1 MASYLIKSG
10 ICLAVLLL
18 FYHLVLEREKI
29 HQFNRF
35 YLLGSIVF
43 SFVAPLFVIYTQVS
57 IEVTEA
63 PAMLNYTIVD
73 MEPETSQ
80 ESPINYW
87 NIALGFSVFI
97 SLLLTIRFGYNLYRI
112 YKKITSNI
120 KVTIDKAH
128 LILVDDL
135 ISPYTFWNYIFINK
149 EEYNSQKIE
158 DELFTHELT
167 HVTQRHTIDV
177 LLIEILRIVFWFNPL
192 FYFLKKSIQLNHEFI
207 ADGEVIN
214 NYKNISEYQYLLLN
228 KATWNNDYYLA
239 SNLNYSLT
247 KKRLVMMSTKTSKV
261 NNWLKKLAVIP
272 LLTGSIYAFAERVEI
287 YEKIDNSALLEAEIS
302 KDFKTPILKID
313 SKTNKYYLNNRL
325 IKLDDLKKEFL
336 LETNGKKSDL
346 KIETDEDLVVMSLI
360 KDITKILT
368 KKYLSEIHITDN
380 KYILGDT
387 SSVSL
392 ETKNNSDYKSTPEYH
407 YLKQTF
413 WIKDK
418 SGKKVS
424 KKYHELSDYYKKKW
438 LLFPTNPESFK
449 ALSKSEFNNLKNA
462 DVYVVRINGV
472 IVNNSDLNKYKTN
485 DFVTFSS
492 RKISKYAKLKQQYHY
507 NLLTKEGFNSYNLL
521 KELQQQRKT
530 SKQSITDNI
539 SPVDLEI
546 AYNKNT
552 VSNTKTIKNDTLTE
566 KSYKEYRYRNMIV
579 RKKDKNGK
587 LITRK
592 YHELTDE
599 EKRQLPPPPPLTLK
613 KKKVSK
619 NLLEKLKNG
628 KEYAIWIDGKHVNND
643 VLNKYNN
650 NDFATFSGSFVYNNA
665 RSKKFPQ
672 SYQYSLSTHTY
683 FDAQNKKAVKN
694 YDNWK
699 QQNSESVKKYHSLNN
714 SYEKLRNQKPHY
726 INSSKKRKAQLDN
739 TFSKL
744 GSLYFKLSRTDKKR
758 VRRAIN
764 PIDPYVAIT
773 KNNSTYY
780 KLRNEL
786 TEEDKKLLPPP
797 PPKPVSI
804 KVKKEHSA
812 STPTSAPSNF
822 VKKGE
827 TSMIPPPPAPMTAK
841 EFVFRYPKATYF
853 FNNKKVSHEEVIKIT
868 KNTKD
873 LRVVTKDVNNKKVI
887 KFTTKKYASSQKKV
901 SIDKI
906 DKLTNEEILQLP
918 KGSSKNTR
926 YYLNNK
932 PITKAQ
938 LDKIPSN
945 KIESIYVKREKGKPN
960 SIYATSKQFATERK
974 INSIFKNSSSID
986 KYYLNKQLVAKE
998 DIEKLVPNKI
1008 ESIYVVK
1015 AKDNSKAIYATSRK

>member
-18 FYHLVLEREKI
+18 FYHLVLEREKM

-35 YLLGSIVF
+35 YLLGSIIF
-43 SFVAPLFVIYTQVS
+43 SFVAPLFVIYTQVP

-73 MEPETSQ
+73 IEPEIPQ

-228 KATWNNDYYLA
+228 KAAWNNDYYLA

-287 YEKIDNSALLEAEIS
+287 YEKIDNSILLDTEVS
-302 KDFKTPILKID
+302 KDLKTPILNTTPVLKID

-325 IKLDDLKKEFL
+325 IKLDNLKKEFL

-360 KDITKILT
+360 KDITKRLT

-392 ETKNNSDYKSTPEYH
+392 ETINDSDYKSTPEYH

-449 ALSKSEFNNLKNA
+449 TLSKFEFNNLKNA
-462 DVYVVRINGV
+462 NVYVVRINGV
-472 IVNNSDLNKYKTN
+472 VINNNDLNKYN
-485 DFVTFSS
+485 PDNFVTFSS
-492 RKISKYAKLKQQYHY
+492 RKISKYAKLKQEYHY

-521 KELQQQRKT
+521 KEIQQKRKS
-530 SKQSITDNI
+530 SKQSIADGVNPTYLQVALDK
-539 SPVDLEI
+539 
-546 AYNKNT
+546 NKPL
-552 VSNTKTIKNDTLTE
+552 NTKLVKRDTL
-566 KSYKEYRYRNMIV
+566 KEISRQEYMYRNMVI
-579 RKKDKNGK
+579 RKKDKNGNIISK
-587 LITRK
+587 K
-592 YHELTDE
+592 YNELTDD
-599 EKRQLPPPPPLTLK
+599 EKRNLPPPPPLVSK

-619 NLLEKLKNG
+619 SLLEKLKNG
-628 KEYAIWIDGKHVNND
+628 KKYAIWIDGKHVGND
-643 VLNKYNN
+643 ALNKYNN
-650 NDFATFSGSFVYNNA
+650 TDFATFFGSFVHNNA
-665 RSKKFPQ
+665 RSQKFPQ
-672 SYQYSLSTHTY
+672 PYQYSLSTHAY
-683 FDAQNKKAVKN
+683 FDARNKKVVKS
-694 YDNWK
+694 YKKWK
-699 QQNSESVKKYHSLNN
+699 KQNNESIKKYTSLYN

-726 INSSKKRKAQLDN
+726 ISSSKKRKEQLN
-739 TFSKL
+739 NLFSKL
-744 GSLYFKLSRTDKKR
+744 GTLYYKLSKTDKKK
-758 VRRAIN
+758 VKRAIN
-764 PIDPYVAIT
+764 PVHPYVALT
-773 KNNSTYY
+773 KNNSTFY
-780 KLRNEL
+780 KLKSEL
-786 TEEDKKLLPPP
+786 TAEDKKLLPPP
-797 PPKPVSI
+797 PAPVSI
-804 KVKKEHSA
+804 KVKKGN
-812 STPTSAPSNF
+812 TSSIPPPPPV

-827 TSMIPPPPAPMTAK
+827 DSNIPPPPVPVSIKVKKRELTKASLPAVKKGKGLMIPPPPPPMTAS
-841 EFVFRYPKATYF
+841 ELVFKYPKATYY
-853 FNNKKVSHEEVIKIT
+853 FNNKKLKHKEAIELT
-868 KNTKD
+868 KNTNE
-873 LRVVTKDVNNKKVI
+873 LRVSTQDVDNKKVI
-887 KFTTKKYASSQKKV
+887 KFTTKEYVSSQKTV

-906 DKLTNEEILQLP
+906 NKLTNKEILNLP
-918 KGSSKNTR
+918 KGNTKEIT
-926 YYLNNK
+926 YYLDNK
-932 PITKAQ
+932 LISLAAF
-938 LDKIPSN
+938 N
-945 KIESIYVKREKGKPN
+945 KINKNNVATIYVKRGKEGKN
-960 SIYATSKQFATERK
+960 SIYVTSK
-974 INSIFKNSSSID
+974 
-986 KYYLNKQLVAKE
+986 
-998 DIEKLVPNKI
+998 
-1008 ESIYVVK
+1008 
-1015 AKDNSKAIYATSRK
+1015 

>member
-18 FYHLVLEREKI
+18 FYHLVLEREKM

-35 YLLGSIVF
+35 YLLGSIIF
-43 SFVAPLFVIYTQVS
+43 SFVAPLFVIYTQVP

-73 MEPETSQ
+73 IEPEIPQ

-149 EEYNSQKIE
+149 EEYDSQKIE

-228 KATWNNDYYLA
+228 KAAWNNDYYLA

-287 YEKIDNSALLEAEIS
+287 YEKIDNSTLLDTEVS
-302 KDFKTPILKID
+302 KDLKTPILNTTPVLKID
-313 SKTNKYYLNNRL
+313 SKNNKYYLNNRL
-325 IKLDDLKKEFL
+325 IKLDNLKNEFL

-360 KDITKILT
+360 KDITKRLT

-392 ETKNNSDYKSTPEYH
+392 ETINDSDYKSTPEYH

-413 WIKDK
+413 WIKDKSGK

-438 LLFPTNPESFK
+438 LLFPNNPESFK
-449 ALSKSEFNNLKNA
+449 TLSKSEFNNLKNA
-462 DVYVVRINGV
+462 NVYVVRINGV
-472 IVNNSDLNKYKTN
+472 VINNNDLNKYN
-485 DFVTFSS
+485 PDNFVTFSS
-492 RKISKYAKLKQQYHY
+492 RKISKYAKLKQEYHY
-507 NLLTKEGFNSYNLL
+507 NLLTKEGFNTYNLL
-521 KELQQQRKT
+521 KEIQQKRKS
-530 SKQSITDNI
+530 SKQSIADGVNPTYLQVALDK
-539 SPVDLEI
+539 
-546 AYNKNT
+546 NK
-552 VSNTKTIKNDTLTE
+552 SLNTKLVKRDTL
-566 KSYKEYRYRNMIV
+566 KEISRQEYMYRNMVI
-579 RKKDKNGK
+579 RKKDKNGNIISK
-587 LITRK
+587 K
-592 YHELTDE
+592 YNELTDD
-599 EKRQLPPPPPLTLK
+599 EKRNLPPPPPLVSK

-619 NLLEKLKNG
+619 SLLEKLKNG
-628 KEYAIWIDGKHVNND
+628 KKYAIWIDGKHVGND
-643 VLNKYNN
+643 ALNKYNN
-650 NDFATFSGSFVYNNA
+650 TDFATFFGSFVHNNA
-665 RSKKFPQ
+665 RSQKFPQ
-672 SYQYSLSTHTY
+672 PYQYSLSTHAY
-683 FDAQNKKAVKN
+683 FDARNKKVVKS
-694 YDNWK
+694 YKKWK
-699 QQNSESVKKYHSLNN
+699 KQNNESIKKYTSLYN

-726 INSSKKRKAQLDN
+726 ISSSKKRKEQLN
-739 TFSKL
+739 NLFSKL
-744 GSLYFKLSRTDKKR
+744 GTLYYKLSKTDKKK
-758 VRRAIN
+758 VKRAIN
-764 PIDPYVAIT
+764 PVHPYVVLT
-773 KNNSTYY
+773 KNNSTFY
-780 KLRNEL
+780 KLKSEL
-786 TEEDKKLLPPP
+786 TAEDKKLLPPP
-797 PPKPVSI
+797 PAPVSI
-804 KVKKEHSA
+804 KVKKGN
-812 STPTSAPSNF
+812 TSSIPPPPPV

-827 TSMIPPPPAPMTAK
+827 DSNIPPPPVPVSIKVKKRGLTKASLPAVKKGKGLMIPPPPPMTAS
-841 EFVFRYPKATYF
+841 ELVFKYPKATYY
-853 FNNKKVSHEEVIKIT
+853 FNNKKLNHKEAIELT
-868 KNTKD
+868 KNTNE
-873 LRVVTKDVNNKKVI
+873 LRVSTQDVDNKKVI
-887 KFTTKKYASSQKKV
+887 KFTTKEYVSSQKTV
-901 SIDKI
+901 SINKI
-906 DKLTNEEILQLP
+906 NKLTNEEILKLP
-918 KGSSKNTR
+918 KGNTKEIT
-926 YYLNNK
+926 YYLDNK
-932 PITKAQ
+932 LISLAAF
-938 LDKIPSN
+938 N
-945 KIESIYVKREKGKPN
+945 KINKNNIATIYVKRGKEGKN
-960 SIYATSKQFATERK
+960 SIYVTSK
-974 INSIFKNSSSID
+974 
-986 KYYLNKQLVAKE
+986 
-998 DIEKLVPNKI
+998 
-1008 ESIYVVK
+1008 
-1015 AKDNSKAIYATSRK
+1015 